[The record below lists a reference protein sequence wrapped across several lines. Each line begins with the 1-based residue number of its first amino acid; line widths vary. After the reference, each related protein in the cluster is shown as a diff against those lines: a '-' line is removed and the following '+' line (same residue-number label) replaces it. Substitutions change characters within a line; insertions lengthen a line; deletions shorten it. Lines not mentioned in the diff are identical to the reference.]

1 MTSRFQ
7 ALFSGEQFGPWSR
20 LIRIYGQSNIHM
32 ELVASLVPLRLDNRL
47 ACKTK
52 MPQEMPKCGEDQQ
65 TTCMYHVSMPGPPG
79 EVRPLKTVPN
89 KHNVTY
95 LQTKRDRLNHKTILS
110 ELPI

>member
-1 MTSRFQ
+1 MTSRF
-7 ALFSGEQFGPWSR
+7 
-20 LIRIYGQSNIHM
+20 RIYGQSNIHM